1 MHDRTANLLGAASL
15 AVTDLLLGATS
26 AAAATG
32 PSGTAALVVLSKAPG
47 LSATELGRRI
57 GLTQSAATRMVDSL
71 ESRGLVE
78 RRTSIGKWVAVHPT
92 EQGWRA
98 ARAVLTTRE
107 DRVAGLLTD
116 LDDGERATLTT
127 LLEKLLVA
135 AYGENPDTFLL
146 CRLCDRE
153 SCGDG
158 ATTHCPVGAAD
169 VEARAVEARA
179 QGEQDGRA

>member
-15 AVTDLLLGATS
+15 AVTDLLLGATTT
-26 AAAATG
+26 AAATG

-47 LSATELGRRI
+47 LSATELGRRV

-71 ESRGLVE
+71 VSRGLVE

-92 EQGWRA
+92 EQGRQA

-107 DRVAGLLTD
+107 DRVAGLLAN
-116 LDDGERATLTT
+116 LDDGERDTLTA

-135 AYGENPDTFLL
+135 AYGENPDTFML
-146 CRLCDRE
+146 CRLCDRD
-153 SCGDG
+153 SCADG
-158 ATTHCPVGAAD
+158 RTTHCPVGAAD
-169 VEARAVEARA
+169 VEARANRP
-179 QGEQDGRA
+179 QR